1 LPKQDVE
8 EALHRLPKEEVDARN
23 QRLKRGADMSLKRD
37 YLPAELQKLQTPF
50 LFYIKVCA
58 AVSNRYDIVH
68 VVIL

>member
-1 LPKQDVE
+1 LPNQDVE
-8 EALHRLPKEEVDARN
+8 EALHRLPKEEIDARN

-58 AVSNRYDIVH
+58 AFH
-68 VVIL
+68 